1 MDPVFVIPG
10 SSVTCHTFCLRDVNV
25 RCVNARLFVSNMLFF
40 LHFGEKKGL
49 CRMVSWYE
57 LCVSLGEGWI
67 LLGGSIKFSDKI
79 K

>member
-40 LHFGEKKGL
+40 LHFGEKKRPL
-49 CRMVSWYE
+49 SDRE
-57 LCVSLGEGWI
+57 LVRAVCEFGRGMDPAWRQHQVL
-67 LLGGSIKFSDKI
+67 
-79 K
+79 